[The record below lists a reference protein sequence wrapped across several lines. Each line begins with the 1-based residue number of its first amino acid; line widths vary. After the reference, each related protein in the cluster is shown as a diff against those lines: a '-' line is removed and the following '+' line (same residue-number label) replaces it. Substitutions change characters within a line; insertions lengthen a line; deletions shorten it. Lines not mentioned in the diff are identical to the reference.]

1 MKFRPLQDRILVKP
15 LAPETKTAGGIII
28 PDNSQEK
35 PAEGRVVAIG
45 NGKTTDSGKVVKPDV
60 KEGDRVIY
68 SKYSGNEIKLGG
80 DEHIILREADI
91 LAVYAD

>member
-1 MKFRPLQDRILVKP
+1 MKFRPLQDRVLVKP

-35 PAEGRVVAIG
+35 PAEGRIIAIG
-45 NGKTTDSGKVVKPDV
+45 NGRYTEAGTLVKLDV

-68 SKYSGNEIKLGG
+68 SKYSGSEIKLDGA
-80 DEHIILREADI
+80 EHVILRESDI
-91 LAVYAD
+91 LAVFN